1 MIVCNR
7 CGKENQDHYKFCL
20 GCGAELTAAAKGDG
34 GMAMM
39 KTMMADSPGAPPRP
53 LPGLGPTP
61 SPGSG
66 PMGSGMPLPPPPG
79 YPGAPGPSPLGPPP
93 GAGGAPGPMGGGPM
107 GGGPM
112 GPGPMGGGPMGPGPM
127 GGGPMGGGPMG
138 PGPMGGG
145 PMGGGP
151 MGPAPLGPPPGLGG
165 GPGSGP
171 IGGFGGMPG
180 GPLGGGPIGG
190 SPLPAPAA
198 MVPSPQTQP
207 PPYGAPPSV
216 GPPAGPPPGVPGSMT
231 GGFGSPQPSTG
242 PRRCPQCGNDV
253 PPGFRFCGSCG
264 CRMDEVSQPAI
275 APAPTPQAR
284 PQPRALMTLIR
295 PDGSE
300 GGTHELRQGENK
312 IGRNFGPVFETDGY
326 LSPLHA
332 EMLVNGTAAM
342 VRDLDSLNGVFVK
355 MIEEEELH
363 SGQIL
368 RIGQELLRFDLIV
381 APEPIADGTEVMGS
395 PNPGYWGK
403 LTVIIGK
410 DVDGSAF
417 PLLGDSVTLGRER
430 GEINFP
436 DDGYVSGLHARVV
449 NRDGRVFLSDLG
461 SSNGTFV
468 KVYTEK
474 ALTNESFVLMGQ
486 QLFRL
491 NLTA

>member
-20 GCGAELTAAAKGDG
+20 GCGAELTAAAKGG
-34 GMAMM
+34 GEMAMM
-39 KTMMADSPGAPPRP
+39 KTMMADSAGAPPRP
-53 LPGLGPTP
+53 LPGLGP
-61 SPGSG
+61 SPGPLS
-66 PMGSGMPLPPPPG
+66 PMGSPGMPLPPPPG
-79 YPGAPGPSPLGPPP
+79 YPGTPGM
-93 GAGGAPGPMGGGPM
+93 GA
-107 GGGPM
+107 PM
-112 GPGPMGGGPMGPGPM
+112 GPGPMG
-127 GGGPMGGGPMG
+127 
-138 PGPMGGG
+138 
-145 PMGGGP
+145 
-151 MGPAPLGPPPGLGG
+151 PPPGLGG
-165 GPGSGP
+165 PGPGPLGPPPMGPPMGSPQGGLGGGPASGQL
-171 IGGFGGMPG
+171 GGLGGMSG
-180 GPLGGGPIGG
+180 GPLGGA
-190 SPLPAPAA
+190 LPPPAS
-198 MVPSPQTQP
+198 MVPSPGTQP

-231 GGFGSPQPSTG
+231 GGFGAPQPASG
-242 PRRCPQCGNDV
+242 PRRCPQCNSDV

-275 APAPTPQAR
+275 QPAARPPAPQVR

-332 EMLVNGTAAM
+332 EMLVNGTAAL
-342 VRDLDSLNGVFVK
+342 VRDLESLNGVFVK
-355 MIEEEELH
+355 MTEEEELV

-449 NRDGRVFLSDLG
+449 SRDGRVFLSDLG

-468 KVYTEK
+468 KVYGER
-474 ALTNESFVLMGQ
+474 ALQNESFVLMGQ

-491 NLTA
+491 NLTT

>member
-1 MIVCNR
+1 
-7 CGKENQDHYKFCL
+7 
-20 GCGAELTAAAKGDG
+20 
-34 GMAMM
+34 
-39 KTMMADSPGAPPRP
+39 
-53 LPGLGPTP
+53 
-61 SPGSG
+61 
-66 PMGSGMPLPPPPG
+66 
-79 YPGAPGPSPLGPPP
+79 
-93 GAGGAPGPMGGGPM
+93 
-107 GGGPM
+107 
-112 GPGPMGGGPMGPGPM
+112 
-127 GGGPMGGGPMG
+127 
-138 PGPMGGG
+138 
-145 PMGGGP
+145 
-151 MGPAPLGPPPGLGG
+151 
-165 GPGSGP
+165 
-171 IGGFGGMPG
+171 
-180 GPLGGGPIGG
+180 
-190 SPLPAPAA
+190 
-198 MVPSPQTQP
+198 
-207 PPYGAPPSV
+207 
-216 GPPAGPPPGVPGSMT
+216 
-231 GGFGSPQPSTG
+231 
-242 PRRCPQCGNDV
+242 
-253 PPGFRFCGSCG
+253 
-264 CRMDEVSQPAI
+264 MDEVSQPAI